1 MIDLLKP
8 LIDWDVLPR
17 HHAAPGD
24 MIVAGDES
32 TSVLFCLEHGTA
44 SGTAEYNHVA
54 GDIISLCEALALD
67 NYATRIEAITD
78 CQLIMI
84 RRATLETA
92 LRTGGKL
99 VLPLSRSIAADVTQR
114 RLAG

>member
-1 MIDLLKP
+1 
-8 LIDWDVLPR
+8 
-17 HHAAPGD
+17 
-24 MIVAGDES
+24 
-32 TSVLFCLEHGTA
+32 
-44 SGTAEYNHVA
+44 
-54 GDIISLCEALALD
+54 
-67 NYATRIEAITD
+67 
-78 CQLIMI
+78 MI